1 MFPTTPSWSSEAA
14 RGQTRVSLKSLPR
27 ISVEKIRLP
36 STSELLTDLIL
47 QKTFKPQ
54 ILHLPAAISH
64 GENPRMMVELP
75 SNTTRWRNLTLTVA
89 CGYLVEDLKIAKLMS
104 ET

>member
-1 MFPTTPSWSSEAA
+1 MP
-14 RGQTRVSLKSLPR
+14 K
-27 ISVEKIRLP
+27 ISVEKIRLL
-36 STSELLTDLIL
+36 STSGLLIDLIL
-47 QKTFKPQ
+47 QRTFKPQ

-75 SNTTRWRNLTLTVA
+75 SNTTRLRSWTLTVV

>member
-27 ISVEKIRLP
+27 ISVEKIRLL
-36 STSELLTDLIL
+36 STSGLLIDLIL
-47 QKTFKPQ
+47 QRTFKPQ
-54 ILHLPAAISH
+54 ILHNPAAISH
-64 GENPRMMVELP
+64 GENPRMTVELP
-75 SNTTRWRNLTLTVA
+75 SNTTRLRSLTLTVA